1 MTQTSQKLNFSV
13 KQANIKR
20 QTRRKITYKLN
31 ISTRYVKDMRNTM
44 NTIYK
49 GKIKYELRQE
59 NAHCTCG

>member
-31 ISTRYVKDMRNTM
+31 IYLTQTLVDGIIYSNLISKVK
-44 NTIYK
+44 
-49 GKIKYELRQE
+49 
-59 NAHCTCG
+59 